1 MEHDVK
7 PTRVCLLD
15 GGSLAIDGYKVY
27 WNRGPGGDI
36 RFPVYSV
43 LVDHEDGL
51 FIYDTGFDLPHMQT
65 YVSGDQPLQTPE
77 QTLPA
82 QLAKCGLKPPDVNAV
97 LSSHLHID
105 HCGGH
110 EYFPDALVYCHEDE
124 YRQAQNPPLFERMS
138 YSDLSFDSALE
149 AARDGIDLGSEG
161 DGDRGRSPR
170 YKLIR
175 GDHEVAKG
183 VHLVETLG
191 HSAGHYSL
199 LVEFPGEDG
208 ETGPGATGGETG
220 TGARRRPILFT
231 GDAAMTPRNLEMMV
245 IGGFHLDPVKGTDSL
260 QKIKDVAAQYGAEI
274 FCSHSM
280 PDFEGWLKAPGWYE

>member
-1 MEHDVK
+1 MK

-43 LVDHEDGL
+43 LIDHEDGL
-51 FIYDTGFDLPHMQT
+51 FIYDTGFDLLHMQT
-65 YVSGDQPLQTPE
+65 FVSGDQPLQTPE

-82 QLAKCGLKPPDVNAV
+82 QLAKCGLKPNDVTAV

-110 EYFPDALVYCHEDE
+110 EFFPEALVYCHEAE
-124 YRQAQNPPLFERMS
+124 YTQAQKPPLFERMS
-138 YSDLSFDSALE
+138 YSDLSFDPGLE
-149 AARDGIDLGSEG
+149 AARDGLDLGSEG
-161 DGDRGRSPR
+161 DGDLGRSPK
-170 YKLIR
+170 YKFIK
-175 GDHEVAKG
+175 GDFEVAKG
-183 VHLVETLG
+183 IHLVETLG

-208 ETGPGATGGETG
+208 ATGA
-220 TGARRRPILFT
+220 GARREPMLFT

-260 QKIKDVAAQYGAEI
+260 FKIKYVAAQSGAEI
-274 FCSHSM
+274 FYSHSM
-280 PDFEGWLKAPGWYE
+280 PEFMGWLKAPDWYR